1 MLLTTQKKRIE
12 YGDFQ
17 TPEELAQKICQKLV
31 DRGINPDI
39 IIEPTCGIGTF
50 VEAAAYA
57 FPDARKIIGL
67 EINSD
72 YLNNLRDR
80 LIRFPANNRI
90 NLINE
95 DFFKFNWKETLSN
108 LDGTILVIG
117 NFPWVTNSQQGTIG
131 GVNLPEKLNFQ
142 NHSGFDAMTGKS
154 NFDISEW
161 MLIKTAEQF
170 QNRNI
175 CIAMLCKTS
184 VARKFLNYL
193 HSKKVGVSD
202 AALFGFDAKKYFG
215 ASVDACL
222 LLCKFDRTTSNHD
235 YDVYTDLEG
244 ASHYKVG
251 HRNGITVKDLE
262 TFDKLMHLFGHS
274 DTKWRSGIKHDCSE
288 VMELQKIGDKLVN
301 GLDEIVDIEDT
312 FLYPLL
318 KGSDVANNRLT
329 NAKRFVLVTQKIVGE
344 PTNFIRHLAP
354 KTWRYLEK
362 HSSYL
367 DKRKSKIYNDAPR
380 FSIFGV
386 GSYTFMPWKIAI
398 CSLYKN
404 LDFRLVGRLDGK
416 PVVFDDTVYFLG
428 FKNKDEAVQVHELLM
443 SSNTQDF
450 LYSLI
455 FWDEKRP
462 IKTSILNSLNLDEL
476 RSKKILMLFEKKSK
490 TYKVK

>member
-1 MLLTTQKKRIE
+1 
-12 YGDFQ
+12 
-17 TPEELAQKICQKLV
+17 
-31 DRGINPDI
+31 
-39 IIEPTCGIGTF
+39 
-50 VEAAAYA
+50 
-57 FPDARKIIGL
+57 
-67 EINSD
+67 
-72 YLNNLRDR
+72 
-80 LIRFPANNRI
+80 
-90 NLINE
+90 
-95 DFFKFNWKETLSN
+95 
-108 LDGTILVIG
+108 
-117 NFPWVTNSQQGTIG
+117 
-131 GVNLPEKLNFQ
+131 
-142 NHSGFDAMTGKS
+142 
-154 NFDISEW
+154 
-161 MLIKTAEQF
+161 
-170 QNRNI
+170 
-175 CIAMLCKTS
+175 
-184 VARKFLNYL
+184 
-193 HSKKVGVSD
+193 
-202 AALFGFDAKKYFG
+202 
-215 ASVDACL
+215 
-222 LLCKFDRTTSNHD
+222 
-235 YDVYTDLEG
+235 
-244 ASHYKVG
+244 
-251 HRNGITVKDLE
+251 
-262 TFDKLMHLFGHS
+262 MHLFGHS

-443 SSNTQDF
+443 SSNAQDF